1 MQHPKYLVL
10 TELTCAGRDCAG
22 ADGANIVAGGD
33 DADADVDVNVDAR
46 LKAGPTEKL
55 GWAGIVN
62 LSDRCRLVDA
72 SGASTRIG
80 QRVVRPKV
88 VVGLGASSRS
98 AGIGYLIPRL

>member
-1 MQHPKYLVL
+1 MQRPKYLVL
-10 TELTCAGRDCAG
+10 TELTCAGRDCAC
-22 ADGANIVAGGD
+22 ADGADVVAGGN
-33 DADADVDVNVDAR
+33 DADTGVYDDVDAR
-46 LKAGPTEKL
+46 LKAGPMEKL
-55 GWAGIVN
+55 GWAGIAN
-62 LSDRCRLVDA
+62 LCDRCCLVSD